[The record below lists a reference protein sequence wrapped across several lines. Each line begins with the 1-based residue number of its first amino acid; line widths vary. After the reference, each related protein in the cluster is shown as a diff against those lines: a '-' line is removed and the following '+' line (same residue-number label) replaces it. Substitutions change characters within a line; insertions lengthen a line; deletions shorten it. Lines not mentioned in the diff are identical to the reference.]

1 MCKYCLK
8 LEYCVGVWE
17 IENVENSKAV
27 YHDESITI
35 SVLDNAI
42 IFFANDDDLCLN
54 FRIFQFED
62 QNQLNMI
69 PIF

>member
-1 MCKYCLK
+1 VCKYCLK
-8 LEYCVGVWE
+8 LEYCMGLWE

-27 YHDESITI
+27 YHDESIRI

-42 IFFANDDDLCLN
+42 IFFK
-54 FRIFQFED
+54 IFQFEH
-62 QNQLNMI
+62 QNQLNII